1 MRPIKIAKLDVASQ
15 DNFERKHKKH
25 RRKRGVILTIQG
37 LQKLQAAKTQAE
49 MEDNS
54 GRRYTLE
61 VMSERTNLSVDTLMK
76 ILKCEL
82 GVDKQS
88 LKFFFQAFGLDLE
101 KNDYYLPQSHIN
113 ENFQLGVVQPKNQL
127 EFPEGQVPL
136 NSPFYVERPLV
147 DAECYQLVL
156 QPGVLLRIKAPRR
169 MGKSSLMARIL
180 HQGSLQNYKTVSLSF
195 EIAEKAVFQS
205 LDTFL
210 RWFCASVAFGLGL
223 PNRLDDYWDNLF
235 GSNISC
241 KIYFEQY
248 LLEQITEPVVLGL
261 DDVDYLFQYPDL
273 AAEFFGLLR
282 TWHEEAKNRDIW
294 QKLRLVVA
302 HAVEVY
308 IPLNINRSPFNVGV
322 PIELQPFT
330 QEQVQDLCQRHELD
344 LSNQE
349 VESLFDLVGGNPYLL
364 RLALYYICHEN
375 LTLEQVVQTSLSSP
389 GIYSDHLQG
398 QLLSLEREPELL
410 VALTQAVNSQ
420 TPVEFELITAFKLQ
434 SMGLINLQDN
444 KATISCKLY
453 LNYFRERL
461 N

>member
-1 MRPIKIAKLDVASQ
+1 MASKN
-15 DNFERKHKKH
+15 NFGRKQKKHK
-25 RRKRGVILTIQG
+25 RKRGVILTTQG
-37 LQKLQAAKTQAE
+37 LQKLQVAKSQAE
-49 MEDNS
+49 IDDNS
-54 GRRYTLE
+54 GKRYTLE
-61 VMSERTNLSVDTLMK
+61 AMSERTSLSVDTLMK
-76 ILKCEL
+76 IIKCEL

-88 LKFFFQAFGLDLE
+88 LKRFFSTFGLNLDQ
-101 KNDYYLPQSHIN
+101 KDYYWPQSN
-113 ENFQLGVVQPKNQL
+113 VDENFQSDLVPSTAQI
-127 EFPEGQVPL
+127 EFPEGQVSL
-136 NSPFYVERPLV
+136 NSPFYVDRPFIE
-147 DAECYQLVL
+147 AECYKLIL

-180 HQGSLQNYKTVSLSF
+180 YQGRSQNYKTVFLSLQ
-195 EIAEKAVFQS
+195 IPEKAVFQS

-210 RWFCASVAFGLGL
+210 RWFCASITLELGL
-223 PNRLDDYWDNLF
+223 PNHVDDYWDELF

-248 LLEQITEPVVLGL
+248 LLEQITEPIVLGL

-273 AAEFFGLLR
+273 AGEFFGLLR

-294 QKLRLVVA
+294 QKLRLMVA

-322 PIELQPFT
+322 PVELQAFT
-330 QEQVQDLCQRHELD
+330 QDQLQDLSRRYELD

-349 VESLFDLVGGNPYLL
+349 LELLLDLVGGNPYLL
-364 RLALYYICHEN
+364 RLALYHISHEN
-375 LTLEQVVQTSLSSP
+375 IALEQVLQTSLSSP

-410 VALTQAVNSQ
+410 VALTQVVNSQ
-420 TPVEFELITAFKLQ
+420 APVEFELITAFKLQ
-434 SMGLINLQDN
+434 SMGLINLQGN

-453 LNYFRERL
+453 LNYFRDRL
-461 N
+461 S

>member
-1 MRPIKIAKLDVASQ
+1 MASQ
-15 DNFERKHKKH
+15 NNFGRKQKKHK
-25 RRKRGVILTIQG
+25 RKRGVILTTQG
-37 LQKLQAAKTQAE
+37 LQKLQVAKSQAE
-49 MEDNS
+49 MDDNS
-54 GRRYTLE
+54 GKRYTLE
-61 VMSERTNLSVDTLMK
+61 AMSERTSLSVDTLMK
-76 ILKCEL
+76 IIKCEL

-88 LKFFFQAFGLDLE
+88 LKRFFRTFGLNLE
-101 KNDYYLPQSHIN
+101 QNDYYWPQSHVD
-113 ENFQLGVVQPKNQL
+113 ENLQSDLVQSKTQL
-127 EFPEGQVPL
+127 EFPEGQVSL
-136 NSPFYVERPLV
+136 NSPFYVDRPLIE
-147 DAECYQLVL
+147 AECYELIL

-180 HQGSLQNYKTVSLSF
+180 HQGRSQNYKTVFLSLQ
-195 EIAEKAVFQS
+195 IAEQAVFQS

-210 RWFCASVAFGLGL
+210 RWFCASITVELGL
-223 PNRLDDYWDNLF
+223 PNHLDDYWDELF

-248 LLEQITEPVVLGL
+248 LLEQIAEPIILGL

-273 AAEFFGLLR
+273 AGEFFGLLR

-330 QEQVQDLCQRHELD
+330 QAQLQDLSQRHELD
-344 LSNQE
+344 LSNQQL
-349 VESLFDLVGGNPYLL
+349 ESLLDLVGGNPYLL
-364 RLALYYICHEN
+364 RLALYYIRHEN
-375 LTLEQVVQTSLSSP
+375 ITLEQVLQTSLSSP

-410 VALTQAVNSQ
+410 VALTQVINSQ
-420 TPVEFELITAFKLQ
+420 TPVEFELITALKLQ
-434 SMGLINLQDN
+434 SMGLVNLQGN

-453 LNYFRERL
+453 LNYFRDRL
-461 N
+461 S